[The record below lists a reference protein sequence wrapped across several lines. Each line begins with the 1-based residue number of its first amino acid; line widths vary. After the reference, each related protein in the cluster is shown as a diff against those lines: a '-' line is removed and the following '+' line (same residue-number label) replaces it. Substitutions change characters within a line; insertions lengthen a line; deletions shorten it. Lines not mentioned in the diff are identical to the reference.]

1 MNFKEKN
8 RQINKE
14 ALITL
19 GLYVF
24 FFIWWFAFAYGLG
37 LRDVS
42 EYTYILGFP
51 AWFFYSCIL
60 GYIVISAL
68 LAFVVKKYFKDI
80 DFEDKEEE
88 KNNG

>member
-14 ALITL
+14 AKITV
-19 GLYVF
+19 GLYLF
-24 FFIWWFAFAYGLG
+24 FFIWWFVFAYGIG
-37 LRDVS
+37 LKDVS

-51 AWFFYSCIL
+51 SWFFYSCIL
-60 GYIVISAL
+60 GYIMISVL

-80 DFEDKEEE
+80 DFEETTKEE
-88 KNNG
+88 K

>member
-14 ALITL
+14 AKITI
-19 GLYVF
+19 GLYLF
-24 FFIWWFAFAYGLG
+24 FFFWWTVFAYGLG
-37 LRDVS
+37 LKDVS

-51 AWFFYSCIL
+51 SWFFFSCIL
-60 GYIVISAL
+60 GYVVISAL

-80 DFEDKEEE
+80 DFEEDEEE
-88 KNNG
+88 RKNG